1 MNKHCY
7 RIVFN
12 RSLGLLQVVP
22 DIARRRGSSTGRV
35 ATATGARC
43 VASMRPVA
51 FASALALG
59 LVSITFPARAQIVA
73 DPTAPGAQQPTVLET
88 ANGVPQVNIQTPS
101 AAGVSRNTYQQ
112 FDVEQQGAILNNSRT
127 NTQTQLGGWVQ
138 GNPWLAKGT
147 ARIIL
152 NEVNAS
158 DPSRLQGYLEV
169 AGDRAQVVIANPAGI
184 TCEGCGFINTQRATL
199 TTGTPVMRDGALEGY
214 RVKGGAIEVQG
225 KGLDASSTDYTDV
238 IARSVKVN
246 AGLWAKQL
254 HVTTGVNEVSA
265 DQTTVT
271 QQEAK
276 GEKPAF
282 ALDVGALGG
291 MYSQKI
297 VMVGTEHGV
306 GVRNAG
312 TLGAQV
318 GELVVTADGRLEN
331 SGTLQAMTDVRLEAQ
346 GGIANSGT
354 LSAQRELFVTTPQDV
369 DNSKGKINARRIA
382 VHAQS
387 LTNREG
393 MIEQTGQ
400 QGLTL
405 QTAHTR
411 NREGKLGS
419 TMTSPTPQSE
429 QGGPLDQG
437 GDGAGTFPPQPSHGD
452 NSAQGGTPDHQPAA
466 ATLAKG
472 ELHITDTLNNDG
484 GRLLAGGEMTLDT
497 RSVDNRE
504 GVLEVAQLTV
514 TGGDLDNRQGALRV
528 NDATHLALG
537 QLNNEGGKLHAAG
550 VLTLSTDTLN
560 NRSGLLQH
568 AGHQQTQLAVTN
580 SLDNSHGTLASNAEA
595 LTLDVG
601 MLVNADG
608 TLQHTGD
615 AGLILRAG
623 ELQGSGGH
631 ISTPGVATLRLG
643 KTDHRKASLEA
654 RSIDL
659 QAESMDNKGGTIRA
673 SGNALSTLAVSHGLD
688 NSDGGQIASQGD
700 LKIEANELDNR
711 RGAIE
716 HAGNV
721 ALTLNTT
728 TLQGIQ
734 GKIASNGNLQLTGDT
749 LTLAQGSTSAKQI
762 TIDSG
767 TLDNTA
773 GTLVADSGALH
784 LTVRGAMTN
793 KDGKLLANGPVSVT
807 ANALDNQGGQLVSSE
822 EAMTLAVTTTL
833 DNSLQGLVAAKE
845 GISVTAATLDN
856 SEGAIE
862 HAGDGALTLKT
873 DTLNGPKGKIVSNGA
888 LSIKGESVNLAQGTT
903 SAQRIALDT
912 GSLDN
917 AGGTVVAH
925 NGELQLTARNTL
937 DNQAGKLLAAGPLT
951 LTAGELANQGGEIAA
966 TKDGALQLTVDGSVN
981 NSQHGLLAAKGDM
994 QVTAKTLDNSEGA
1007 IEHAGDG
1014 ALTLKTD
1021 TLNGPK
1027 GKIVSNGALSV
1038 KGHHTDLKESTTQA
1052 RQVEIETDQLLTA
1065 GGNVIA
1071 TGSEQMNIRAHD
1083 TLNNHAGRLAT
1094 NGTLQL
1100 STGELLNQLG
1110 TVLSAGT
1117 GENQLNVTR
1126 KLTNTDGSLVLAG
1139 SATVRAQA
1147 LDNQGGKIHTAGH
1160 QGLALTVDGH
1170 ADNSAKG
1177 SIVSTGPLR
1186 LNTGA
1191 MGNRHGAIESAS
1203 TMVVGI
1209 GAGLDNREGNVI
1221 GAGDVTINA
1230 GSLDNRVSGVIAS
1243 AKGSLQLD
1251 AQGYS
1256 DNGGGSLQAQD
1267 LLTVG
1272 SAGLGNSGGS
1282 IIGGEVRVDTRQL
1295 ALDNQHG
1302 TLASQRG
1309 ELDIKSGALNN
1320 DSGLLQSTGPLNID
1334 THGQALTNSHSG
1346 AAGGIVSGNSLT
1358 LRSGDLLNLAG
1369 VIHGNGQVVVQSGA
1383 LDNQSGKLTGLAHI
1397 DIKGAAL
1404 DNRDGQVQ
1412 AGQDLQMALAGTTNN
1427 QHGLLAAGHGLQL
1440 NADTVQN
1447 SDTQGSH
1454 ASPLG
1459 LQGDRVTLTA
1469 RHIDNHNGEIV
1480 ADQHIAI
1487 QGGGALDNSQGR
1499 ITSANTLTGT
1509 LGNVANRAGTLLSG
1523 GAFNLVAN
1531 SLSGDGRV
1539 LSKGGLTLT
1548 MQQDFI
1554 NEQDVSANGKAEI
1567 TTAGRLTNRGTLQAK
1582 SLTVQAADIDNQAS
1596 GQLRGTTT
1604 HVVASNTL
1612 ANRGLIDGTQ
1622 TRIQAGTLDN
1632 VGSGRIYGDQ
1642 LAIQANTL
1650 QNREEGGRAAVIA
1663 ARERLDIG
1671 ATTLTNR
1678 EHGLIFSAGDM
1689 AIGGTL
1695 DANNRAIGRA
1705 GGIQNDS
1712 ATIESLGNM
1721 SLATGQLLNR
1731 NLHLRTEEVQV
1742 AGSTAKIYIQPEGE
1756 ANKYDESELR
1766 WDGGDGGNYHVIAT
1780 GQKLARYTKF
1790 YVTRSEFETQVKAS
1804 DPARIRAGGNITLS
1818 GDNLTNDNS
1827 HMLAGG
1833 ALLGDLQNL
1842 HNQQAAGIHRI
1853 HEEGSSEFSY
1863 TKRKRRGHK
1872 KGTFRY
1878 NDNLGAYTPADIT
1891 RQIALN
1897 VAQTASYSSDGSS
1910 GYRVTG
1916 LAGTG
1921 VGDTIGGRNQPANT
1935 TPHGRQIVE
1944 VTATSSGS
1952 NGPSSVSGQQVAS
1965 PGNVHGA
1972 TIDEPSVTVSDKV
1985 DNLVPQAPAVIRTL
1999 LADTTVPDN
2008 SLFQPGPAASG
2019 YLVESDP
2026 RFTDYRNWLGS
2037 DYMLK
2042 QLSVDPAT
2050 TQKRLGDGFYEQM
2063 LVRDQ
2068 LSQLTGRRF
2077 LTGYHDDETQYRAL
2091 LDAGVTVG
2099 RAWQLRPG
2107 IALSPEQMAQLTSDI
2122 VWLVERDVTL
2132 ADGTVTR
2139 ALVPQLYVRVKPG
2152 DLDGSGTLLAAN
2164 QVDLNIKGDL
2174 VNSGTIAGR
2183 TAVQLTSE
2191 NVRNLGN
2198 IQGDKVALTARH
2210 DIDNIG
2216 GVIGAESA
2224 LSVKAGRDLNLTST
2238 TQSDAKTAGLSDFSR
2253 TNMDR
2258 VAGLYV
2264 TGDKGTLLASAGRDL
2279 TLLAAEVSNSGK
2291 QGKTALLAGRDLTLG
2306 TVTIAEQENNI
2317 RNSENYLR
2325 SGYRTEVGS
2334 KVQGAGDVELQA
2346 GRNIT
2351 ARAAAV
2357 SSEQGALAASAQ
2369 GDLTLQAGESSRNL
2383 SEAHKTTSRGLFSSR
2398 TKTTRHNLT
2407 EQQAL
2412 ATTFEGQQV
2421 ALQGHN
2427 VTVAGSNVLSDVQ
2440 TDILAKNN
2448 LDIGTV
2454 SETRSESHFN
2464 QTSKSGLMGSGGIGF
2479 TIGKQS
2485 QSTDQ
2490 QDVTQSKAGS
2500 TIGSTRGNVTLE
2512 AGNQLTVA
2520 GSDLIAGLD
2529 MSLTGKDVTIR
2540 ADEQQATRN
2549 EETRSQS
2556 SGLTIALTGGA
2567 VTAAQS
2573 AYDAAKSAKESDN
2586 SRLKALQGT
2595 KAAMSGYQAYQEY
2608 QGTGPANTPDPKF
2621 VGIAIS
2627 VGNKRSQSNN
2637 QSSERNALPSELNA
2651 GGDVTV
2657 RALGDSHNSSGDLV
2671 MTGSGIKGKNV
2682 TLAAA
2687 RDLVLQSA
2695 INDSQSSGSNSSSGW
2710 NAGISFGFSDG
2721 GAGISVFANMNAA
2734 KGKELGNSG
2743 RYTETIVTAGDTLT
2757 LKSGR
2762 DATLL
2767 GAQASGDKV
2776 KADIGRNLTLTSQQ
2790 DSDHYQSKQSSIA
2803 AGGSFTFG
2811 TMTGSGYIN
2820 ASRQKINSDY
2830 QSVVEQTG
2838 LFAGKQGFD
2847 IRVGDHTQLNGAV
2860 LAGSDNPTNNRLS
2873 TNTLGWSDLHNRADY
2888 KVESQSIGISGSGQG
2903 GKKAASPSAQTLL
2916 NGSNRSGSASS
2927 TTFAAISNGNIELR
2941 SPDQQ
2946 QQDVTTL
2953 LRDPSKAA
2961 NGLSPIFDKK
2971 RELEKLQE
2979 VQLIGEV
2986 GQQATQLVVS
2996 EKMGKAE
3003 KQARE
3008 NKEYANSPEYK
3019 ALQEKWGVG
3028 SDFQRGMQAAT
3039 AALQG
3044 LAGGGITEAAAGA
3057 ASPYLAQMVKQ
3068 QTDEG
3073 PSRVLAHALV
3083 QGALAAAQNKNAMVG
3098 ATGAATGELVG
3109 IIAAARYNKEVS
3121 QLSESEKET
3130 VSTLATL
3137 AAGLAGGLTGDS
3149 TASTLAGA
3157 QTGKTVVE
3165 NNLLAP
3171 SEYNVL
3177 SKALDDFDKG
3187 KNPLEAAKQIVS
3199 LTNKDKVTDGL
3210 LYQLQQGK
3218 PLSEQDKRILASALD
3233 QYGYE
3238 LQTKYGYTEQQA
3250 FAAIE
3255 KVKAGEAIVAPAADV
3270 ATYNK
3275 ARAYLINYGI
3285 QSGQAAVGTDALL
3298 ALPGNLGTILRSAV
3312 AAGGAYQA
3320 GTGVGQLI
3328 EGQNVD
3334 GLINAG
3340 LGTAA
3345 IFGSVAANKMIGS
3358 TGAAP
3363 KVVAE
3368 GALVKQFG
3376 KDVAPGIRVDSAKPS
3391 LKPDQSTPVAK
3402 IITIS
3407 KSRYPESAQHIEDA
3421 VAAGQPDILT
3431 IDRPN
3436 TQSRRRDSL
3445 RNTEI
3450 KPGLDRDE
3458 YPPALFQEGGDG
3470 ASVRHINPSDNR
3482 GSGACI
3488 GAQCRG
3494 LPDGTKI
3501 KIEVGD

>member
-7 RIVFN
+7 RILFN

-354 LSAQRELFVTTPQDV
+354 LSAQRELLVTTSQDV
-369 DNSKGKINARRIA
+369 DNSKGKINARRVA
-382 VHAQS
+382 VNAQS

-393 MIEQTGQ
+393 VIEQTGQ

-437 GDGAGTFPPQPSHGD
+437 GDGAGTFPPQPSYGD
-452 NSAQGGTPDHQPAA
+452 NSAQGGAPDHQPAA

-514 TGGDLDNRQGALRV
+514 AGGDLDNRQGALRV
-528 NDATHLALG
+528 NDATHLALS

-716 HAGNV
+716 HAGNG
-721 ALTLNTT
+721 ALALNTT

-749 LTLAQGSTSAKQI
+749 LTLAQGTTSAKQI

-773 GTLVADSGALH
+773 GTLVADSGALR
-784 LTVRGAMTN
+784 LTARGAMTN

-822 EAMTLAVTTTL
+822 EAMTLAVTTL

-873 DTLNGPKGKIVSNGA
+873 DTLNGTKGKIVSNGA

-937 DNQAGKLLAAGPLT
+937 DNQSGKLLAAGPLT
-951 LTAGELANQGGEIAA
+951 ITSSELANQGGEIAA
-966 TKDGALQLTVDGSVN
+966 TKDGALQLTVGGTLN

-994 QVTAKTLDNSEGA
+994 QVTAKTLDNSDGA
-1007 IEHAGDG
+1007 IEHGGDG

-1021 TLNGPK
+1021 ILNGPK

-1191 MGNRHGAIESAS
+1191 MDNRHGAIESAS

-1282 IIGGEVRVDTRQL
+1282 IIGREVRVDTRQL

-1346 AAGGIVSGNSLT
+1346 ATGGIVSGNSLT

-1383 LDNQSGKLTGLAHI
+1383 LDNQSGKLTGLANI

-1404 DNRDGQVQ
+1404 DNRNGQVQ

-1427 QHGLLAAGHGLQL
+1427 QHGLLVAGHGLQL

-1459 LQGDRVTLTA
+1459 LQGEHVTLTA
-1469 RHIDNHNGEIV
+1469 RHIDNHNGEIA

-1689 AIGGTL
+1689 AIGGAL
-1695 DANNRAIGRA
+1695 DANDRATGRA
-1705 GGIQNDS
+1705 GLVQNDS
-1712 ATIESLGNM
+1712 ATIESLGHL

-1742 AGSTAKIYIQPEGE
+1742 AGPTAKIYIQPEGE

-1944 VTATSSGS
+1944 VTATSGGS

-1999 LADTTVPDN
+1999 LADTTVPNN

-2107 IALSPEQMAQLTSDI
+2107 VALSPEQMAQLTSDI
-2122 VWLVERDVTL
+2122 VWLVERDITL
-2132 ADGTVTR
+2132 ADGSVTR

-2191 NVRNLGN
+2191 NVSNLGN
-2198 IQGDKVALTARH
+2198 IQGDKVALTARNN
-2210 DIDNIG
+2210 IDNIG
-2216 GVIGAESA
+2216 GVIGAQTA
-2224 LSVKAGRDLNLTST
+2224 LSVKAGRDLNITSIT
-2238 TQSDAKTAGLSDFSR
+2238 RSDAKTAGLSDFSR

-2291 QGKTALLAGRDLTLG
+2291 QGKTALVAGRDLTLG

-2346 GRNIT
+2346 GRSIT

-2383 SEAHKTTSRGLFSSR
+2383 SEAHKTTSRGLFSSS
-2398 TKTTRHNLT
+2398 TKITRHDLT

-2412 ATTFEGQQV
+2412 ATTFEGQQI

-2427 VTVAGSNVLSDVQ
+2427 VTVSGSNVLSDVQ

-2454 SETRSESHFN
+2454 TETRSESHFN
-2464 QTSKSGLMGSGGIGF
+2464 KTSKSGLMGSGGIGF

-2512 AGNQLTVA
+2512 AGNQLNVA
-2520 GSDLIAGLD
+2520 GSDLIAGQD
-2529 MSLTGKDVTIR
+2529 MSLVGKDVTIR
-2540 ADEQQATRN
+2540 ADEQHATRH
-2549 EETRSQS
+2549 EETRSQNG
-2556 SGLTIALTGGA
+2556 GLTIALTGGA

-2573 AYDAAKSAKESDN
+2573 AYDAAKSVKETDN
-2586 SRLKALQGT
+2586 GRLKALKGA
-2595 KAAMSGYQAYQEY
+2595 KAAMNGYQAW
-2608 QGTGPANTPDPKF
+2608 QGMQAMADAGGVPDPSF

-2637 QSSERNALPSELNA
+2637 QSSERNALPSEITA

-2657 RALGDSHNSSGDLV
+2657 RALGDSHNTSGDLV

-2695 INDSQSSGSNSSSGW
+2695 VNSSDTRGSNSSSGW
-2710 NAGISFGFSDG
+2710 NAGISFGFTQGS
-2721 GAGISVFANMNAA
+2721 AGLSIFANMNAA

-2743 RYTETIVTAGDTLT
+2743 RYTETNITAGDTLT

-2767 GAQASGDKV
+2767 GAQVSGDKV

-2790 DSDHYQSKQSSIA
+2790 DNDHYQSKQSSVA

-2811 TMTGSGYIN
+2811 SMTGSGYIN
-2820 ASRQKINSDY
+2820 ASRQKINSDFE
-2830 QSVVEQTG
+2830 SVVEQTG
-2838 LFAGKQGFD
+2838 IFAGKQGFD

-2860 LAGSDNPTNNRLS
+2860 LAGSADESKNRLS
-2873 TNTLGWSDLHNRADY
+2873 TGTLGWSDLHNRADY
-2888 KVESQSIGISGSGQG
+2888 KVESQSVGISGSGDSTKG
-2903 GKKAASPSAQTLL
+2903 FSSIAAMGSLG
-2916 NGSNRSGSASS
+2916 GSNSSGSASS
-2927 TTFAAISNGNIELR
+2927 TSFASISGGTIDIR
-2941 SPDQQ
+2941 DGKAQ
-2946 QQDVTTL
+2946 QQDLVTL
-2953 LRDPSKAA
+2953 HRDPTQAA
-2961 NGLSPIFDKK
+2961 NGLSPIFDKQK
-2971 RELEKLQE
+2971 ELERMQE
-2979 VQLIGEV
+2979 AQLIGEV
-2986 GQQATQLVVS
+2986 GQQATQMVVS
-2996 EKMGKAE
+2996 HHLDKANQ
-3003 KQARE
+3003 KA
-3008 NKEYANSPEYK
+3008 KDDPEYANSKEYK
-3019 ALQEKWGVG
+3019 ALQEKWGIG
-3028 SDFQRGMQAAT
+3028 SNFQRGMQAAT

-3044 LAGGGITEAAAGA
+3044 LAGGDLTQAAAGA
-3057 ASPYLAQMVKQ
+3057 AAPYLAQMVKQ
-3068 QTDEG
+3068 QTDDG
-3073 PSRVLAHALV
+3073 LSRVMAHALV

-3109 IIAAARYNKEVS
+3109 MMATQLYHKDAS
-3121 QLSESEKET
+3121 QLTEGEKET

-3149 TASTLAGA
+3149 TASALAGA

-3165 NNLLAP
+3165 NNLL
-3171 SEYNVL
+3171 SNKYGVSKL
-3177 SKALDDFDKG
+3177 SKEGKALNEKLKAEGIGNIDDLQKKFVGCNNDG
-3187 KNPLEAAKQIVS
+3187 DCERDARNEYRQREREAGQK
-3199 LTNKDKVTDGL
+3199 
-3210 LYQLQQGK
+3210 LY
-3218 PLSEQDKRILASALD
+3218 SM
-3233 QYGYE
+3233 
-3238 LQTKYGYTEQQA
+3238 
-3250 FAAIE
+3250 
-3255 KVKAGEAIVAPAADV
+3255 
-3270 ATYNK
+3270 
-3275 ARAYLINYGI
+3275 
-3285 QSGQAAVGTDALL
+3285 
-3298 ALPGNLGTILRSAV
+3298 
-3312 AAGGAYQA
+3312 YQA
-3320 GTGVGQLI
+3320 GKLTKDEFALLVTDYANAMLAGIQEGESNSKNFGWLGDIYMQSGRDWTPAGIILNENIAKIRSDELNSTWSSQGVSQDKIQELSLRDNIINSALTSADTNGIYNLLDNGASGEEILRFAAGAAFTKAITRNTIKQPYEPNKGAVGNMGEFFKQPGFGSQMKEHAHKTSQIFQGQSIYQAKKPVGDYIAKGDKYYL
-3328 EGQNVD
+3328 D
-3334 GLINAG
+3334 GLH
-3340 LGTAA
+3340 
-3345 IFGSVAANKMIGS
+3345 
-3358 TGAAP
+3358 
-3363 KVVAE
+3363 
-3368 GALVKQFG
+3368 
-3376 KDVAPGIRVDSAKPS
+3376 KD
-3391 LKPDQSTPVAK
+3391 
-3402 IITIS
+3402 
-3407 KSRYPESAQHIEDA
+3407 HIEVFDSKGRVKA
-3421 VAAGQPDILT
+3421 VLNTDGSYNDSKTKSAIKEGRRLT
-3431 IDRPN
+3431 
-3436 TQSRRRDSL
+3436 
-3445 RNTEI
+3445 
-3450 KPGLDRDE
+3450 K
-3458 YPPALFQEGGDG
+3458 
-3470 ASVRHINPSDNR
+3470 
-3482 GSGACI
+3482 
-3488 GAQCRG
+3488 
-3494 LPDGTKI
+3494 
-3501 KIEVGD
+3501 

>member
-88 ANGVPQVNIQTPS
+88 ANGVPQVNIQSPS

-271 QQEAK
+271 QQETK

-369 DNSKGKINARRIA
+369 DNSKGKINARRVA

-716 HAGNV
+716 HAGNG

-749 LTLAQGSTSAKQI
+749 LTLAQGPTSAKQI

-773 GTLVADSGALH
+773 GTLVADSGSLH

-845 GISVTAATLDN
+845 GISVTAA
-856 SEGAIE
+856 
-862 HAGDGALTLKT
+862 
-873 DTLNGPKGKIVSNGA
+873 
-888 LSIKGESVNLAQGTT
+888 
-903 SAQRIALDT
+903 
-912 GSLDN
+912 
-917 AGGTVVAH
+917 
-925 NGELQLTARNTL
+925 
-937 DNQAGKLLAAGPLT
+937 
-951 LTAGELANQGGEIAA
+951 
-966 TKDGALQLTVDGSVN
+966 
-981 NSQHGLLAAKGDM
+981 
-994 QVTAKTLDNSEGA
+994 TLDNSEGA

-1282 IIGGEVRVDTRQL
+1282 IIGREVRVDTRQL

-1404 DNRDGQVQ
+1404 DNRNGQVQ

-1459 LQGDRVTLTA
+1459 LQGEHVTLTA
-1469 RHIDNHNGEIV
+1469 RHIDNHNGEIA

-1531 SLSGDGRV
+1531 SLSGNGRV

-1632 VGSGRIYGDQ
+1632 VGSGRIYGAQ

-1689 AIGGTL
+1689 AIGGAL
-1695 DANNRAIGRA
+1695 DANDRATGRA
-1705 GGIQNDS
+1705 GLVQNDS
-1712 ATIESLGNM
+1712 ATIESLGHL

-1742 AGSTAKIYIQPEGE
+1742 AGPTAKIYIQPEGE

-1944 VTATSSGS
+1944 VTATSGGS

-1999 LADTTVPDN
+1999 LADTTVPNN

-2238 TQSDAKTAGLSDFSR
+2238 TRSDAKTAGLSDFSR

-2291 QGKTALLAGRDLTLG
+2291 QGQTALVAGRDLTLG

-2743 RYTETIVTAGDTLT
+2743 RYTETTLTAGDTLT
-2757 LKSGR
+2757 LTSGR

-2767 GAQASGDKV
+2767 GAQVSGDKV

-2847 IRVGDHTQLNGAV
+2847 IRVGEHTQLNGAV

-2953 LRDPSKAA
+2953 LRDPSQAA

-3008 NKEYANSPEYK
+3008 DKEYANSPAYK

-3068 QTDEG
+3068 QTDDG
-3073 PSRVLAHALV
+3073 PSRVMAHALV

-3109 IIAAARYNKEVS
+3109 MMATELYQKNAS

-3149 TASTLAGA
+3149 TASALAGA

-3165 NNLLAP
+3165 NNWLSETESRQFDKELSDCKKSGGDCSKVIEKYIDKSNENSKKLANSCTGGGVTCISWEELIQANTNVAMDADPQQIRLSKKLKDPDAAAIVKYLNGTDLKFLKDNITTGDRVMDVVLTPTSWPVALMGGKAIITNAANNSKELLIAVGMGA
-3171 SEYNVL
+3171 SIGAGVQYSTTGKVSLSDLLGAGLVGAITAGKGYNPTMAWNAAGGYYQAEINGDDPFMAALL
-3177 SKALDDFDKG
+3177 SKA
-3187 KNPLEAAKQIVS
+3187 
-3199 LTNKDKVTDGL
+3199 
-3210 LYQLQQGK
+3210 
-3218 PLSEQDKRILASALD
+3218 
-3233 QYGYE
+3233 
-3238 LQTKYGYTEQQA
+3238 
-3250 FAAIE
+3250 
-3255 KVKAGEAIVAPAADV
+3255 
-3270 ATYNK
+3270 
-3275 ARAYLINYGI
+3275 
-3285 QSGQAAVGTDALL
+3285 
-3298 ALPGNLGTILRSAV
+3298 
-3312 AAGGAYQA
+3312 
-3320 GTGVGQLI
+3320 
-3328 EGQNVD
+3328 
-3334 GLINAG
+3334 
-3340 LGTAA
+3340 
-3345 IFGSVAANKMIGS
+3345 
-3358 TGAAP
+3358 
-3363 KVVAE
+3363 
-3368 GALVKQFG
+3368 
-3376 KDVAPGIRVDSAKPS
+3376 
-3391 LKPDQSTPVAK
+3391 
-3402 IITIS
+3402 
-3407 KSRYPESAQHIEDA
+3407 
-3421 VAAGQPDILT
+3421 
-3431 IDRPN
+3431 
-3436 TQSRRRDSL
+3436 
-3445 RNTEI
+3445 
-3450 KPGLDRDE
+3450 
-3458 YPPALFQEGGDG
+3458 G
-3470 ASVRHINPSDNR
+3470 ASVGYASGNVLKIPFDKKLNPISKQYEWAPT
-3482 GSGACI
+3482 GVWTI
-3488 GAQCRG
+3488 TKPVPQHP
-3494 LPDGTKI
+3494 LPSIMGN
-3501 KIEVGD
+3501 VGDSVASSLFTEGSSEALKNKNGKK